1 MYAKNLNHVYAIHFV
16 CLVIRTTSG
25 INLMWG
31 NFLTFTNPVA
41 SPELTA
47 WIFSSVPSH
56 FISGKSF
63 SPFLPLKNEVSG
75 SLTNAILVLNF
86 WGYSISISIANC
98 YFTFNCYTYTTLPRS
113 RMAVLL
119 DTPEQFDAGLARE
132 SDQGNDALEG
142 DPFGTTP
149 LSGRRLWRVLWL
161 DNEAGL
167 VTLSGSLRLERH
179 ENVTFATR
187 G

>member
-1 MYAKNLNHVYAIHFV
+1 MYTQFISYVWWLEA
-16 CLVIRTTSG
+16 LVISIWCEG
-25 INLMWG
+25 I
-31 NFLTFTNPVA
+31 
-41 SPELTA
+41 
-47 WIFSSVPSH
+47 
-56 FISGKSF
+56 
-63 SPFLPLKNEVSG
+63 FLPSQIPSRPPNWQLEYSAPYRRTSSLAKASRHFYHWKIRCQVV
-75 SLTNAILVLNF
+75 SLTLVLNF
-86 WGYSISISIANC
+86 WGYSISMSIANC
-98 YFTFNCYTYTTLPRS
+98 YSTFNCYTYTTLPWS
-113 RMAVLL
+113 RMAVLV
-119 DTPEQFDAGLARE
+119 TPEQFDAGLARE